1 MIVCWSAKGG
11 SGTTVVAA
19 ALALTLAERT
29 GGGVTMVDAAGDVPA
44 VLGAAEPGG
53 LGLGDWLAD
62 PDAPADAV
70 ANLVVP
76 CTDRIGVVPRG
87 TVEPRTAGA
96 DAARLAGFA
105 DALQDRSVVVD
116 AGSGASAFLDLV
128 AVARTSLLVA
138 RPCYLSLRRA
148 VALGGRCDGIVLLSE
163 PGRALGRRDVESV
176 LGAPVVAEVPVE
188 PSLARAVDAGL
199 LATRIPRSLSS
210 VLGRVA

>member
-11 SGTTVVAA
+11 SGTTVVAG
-19 ALALTLAERT
+19 ALALTLAART
-29 GGGVTMVDAAGDVPA
+29 ADDVTLVDAAGDIPA
-44 VLGAAEPGG
+44 VLGAAEPSG
-53 LGLGDWLAD
+53 LGLGDWLAN
-62 PDAPADAV
+62 PDAPAEAV

-76 CTDRIGVVPRG
+76 CADRIGVVPRG
-87 TVEPRTAGA
+87 TIEPRATGAGS
-96 DAARLAGFA
+96 ARLAELA
-105 DALQDRSVVVD
+105 TALRDRTVVVD
-116 AGSGASAFLDLV
+116 AGSGASVFLDLI
-128 AVARTSLLVA
+128 AVARTSLLVV
-138 RPCYLSLRRA
+138 RPCYLALRRA
-148 VALGGRCDGIVLLSE
+148 VALGGRADGIILLSE

>member
-19 ALALTLAERT
+19 ALAVTLAGRSD
-29 GGGVTMVDAAGDVPA
+29 GGVTLVDAAGDVPA
-44 VLGAAEPGG
+44 VLGAAEPVG
-53 LGLGDWLAD
+53 LGLGDWLASA
-62 PDAPADAV
+62 DAPAEAV

-76 CTDRIGVVPRG
+76 CADGIGVVPRG
-87 TVEPRTAGA
+87 TVEPRASGAG
-96 DAARLAGFA
+96 AARLSELAA
-105 DALQDRSVVVD
+105 ALEDRTVVVD
-116 AGSGASAFLDLV
+116 AGSGASAYLDLV
-128 AVARTSLLVA
+128 AVSRTSLLVV
-138 RPCYLSLRRA
+138 RPCYLALRRA
-148 VALGGRCDGIVLLSE
+148 VALGGRADGVVLLSE
-163 PGRALGRRDVESV
+163 PGRALGRHDVESV

>member
-1 MIVCWSAKGG
+1 MIACWSAKGG

-19 ALALTLAERT
+19 ALAAALAERSDEGAT
-29 GGGVTMVDAAGDVPA
+29 IVDTAGDVPA
-44 VLGAAEPGG
+44 ALGSPEPVG
-53 LGLGDWLAD
+53 LGIGDWLAD
-62 PDAPADAV
+62 DGALPESV

-76 CTDRIGVVPRG
+76 CTERIGVVPRG
-87 TVEPRTAGA
+87 TVEPRTSGA
-96 DAARLAGFA
+96 AADRLASLA
-105 DALQDRSVVVD
+105 SALHDRTVVVD
-116 AGSGASAFLDLV
+116 AGSGASAYLDLV
-128 AVARTSLLVA
+128 AAARTSLLVV
-138 RPCYLSLRRA
+138 RPCYLALRRA
-148 VALGGRCDGIVLLSE
+148 VALGGRADGVILLTE

>member
-19 ALALTLAERT
+19 ALAITLAERSDA
-29 GGGVTMVDAAGDVPA
+29 GVTMVDAAGDVPA
-44 VLGAAEPGG
+44 ALGAAEPGG

-62 PDAPADAV
+62 DAAPPESV
-70 ANLVVP
+70 ANLVVA
-76 CTDRIGVVPRG
+76 CTGRIGVVPRG
-87 TVEPRTAGA
+87 TVDPLTVPAPPG
-96 DAARLAGFA
+96 RLAA
-105 DALQDRSVVVD
+105 LATALQDRTVVVD
-116 AGSGASAFLDLV
+116 AGSGAAAHLGLV
-128 AVARTSLLVA
+128 SVARTSLLVV
-138 RPCYLSLRRA
+138 RPCYLALRRA
-148 VALGGRCDGIVLLSE
+148 VALGGRADGVVLLVE

-199 LATRIPRSLSS
+199 LATRIPRSMSS

>member
-19 ALALTLAERT
+19 ALAVTLAGRT
-29 GGGVTMVDAAGDVPA
+29 DRGVTLVDAVGDVPA

-53 LGLGDWLAD
+53 LGLGDWLANA
-62 PDAPADAV
+62 DAPAEAV

-76 CTDRIGVVPRG
+76 CADGIGVVPRG
-87 TVEPRTAGA
+87 TVDPRASGAGT
-96 DAARLAGFA
+96 ARLAAFA
-105 DALQDRSVVVD
+105 AALDGRSTVVD
-116 AGSGASAFLDLV
+116 AGSGASAYLDLV
-128 AVARTSLLVA
+128 AVARTSLLVV
-138 RPCYLSLRRA
+138 RPCYLALRRA
-148 VALGGRCDGIVLLSE
+148 VALGGRTDGVVLVSE
-163 PGRALGRRDVESV
+163 PGRALGRHDVESV